1 MTLLLNFSPF
11 EISYAVLLLQP
22 LVPPYPS
29 LTLSAPPF
37 PTHSPYVSPRL
48 PQMAPSYPPA
58 FVLYRLVSTGH
69 FTPVSRNP
77 LVVATAR
84 ENHVRLGRRNT
95 TSVMPRGGNFRH
107 WGRSGQVRSQSLS
120 NHVRNFCFED
130 RPGQKDSSEIFV
142 VWHIA
147 N

>member
-1 MTLLLNFSPF
+1 MLFSSFNLCFLPN
-11 EISYAVLLLQP
+11 P
-22 LVPPYPS
+22 LA
-29 LTLSAPPF
+29 LSAPPF

-84 ENHVRLGRRNT
+84 ENHVRLGRRNP
-95 TSVMPRGGNFRH
+95 TSVMPRGRNFIH
-107 WGRSGQVRSQSLS
+107 WGRSGQVRSGHRVYVIILGTFILRTDQARRTVVKFLS
-120 NHVRNFCFED
+120 SGTEETRF
-130 RPGQKDSSEIFV
+130 G
-142 VWHIA
+142 
-147 N
+147 